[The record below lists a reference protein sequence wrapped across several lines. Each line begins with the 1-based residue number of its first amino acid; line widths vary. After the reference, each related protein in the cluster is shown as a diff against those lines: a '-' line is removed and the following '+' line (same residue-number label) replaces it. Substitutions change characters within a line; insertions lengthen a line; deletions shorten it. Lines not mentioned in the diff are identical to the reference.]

1 MSDAAFPR
9 RRARCPVPI
18 AICLGLLAATLP
30 ASADPPARHARF
42 CDFRP
47 IGRYVVFIAGK
58 EEAKAE
64 VFQSRGAGALL
75 VRGTTFGSPFL
86 LCLRD
91 RVVDKVRDEDI
102 LAQAD
107 SRCVDL
113 AAAAVLER
121 VGPLRQEGQDLLVDA
136 PTLVA
141 RLSIRPNLLGLVE
154 GEDLLQSLP
163 EYERDAERYEV
174 DEALLQRLQS
184 LEKDTE
190 LTIYFGSWCHTCRRM
205 LGRVLRVEREL
216 DDSNITF
223 RYYGVPKPP
232 DMYRDEAVRRDNIRK
247 LPTGVVTK
255 DGKPAGTIVSL
266 AWSRP
271 EGALGQLL
279 LGQ

>member
-1 MSDAAFPR
+1 
-9 RRARCPVPI
+9 
-18 AICLGLLAATLP
+18 
-30 ASADPPARHARF
+30 
-42 CDFRP
+42 
-47 IGRYVVFIAGK
+47 VVFIAGK

-91 RVVDKVRDEDI
+91 RVVDKVRDGDI

-190 LTIYFGSWCHTCRRM
+190 VTIYFGSWCHTCRRM